1 VIFLSL
7 NKIIKPLLLGLIFSI
22 IITLIFL
29 SISAIASTNLDLN
42 DNAILTLSLISANIG
57 TFFGGFIAGKINK
70 SKGYMIGALNGLI
83 CFIILTIISFV
94 FNKNSMTTI
103 SLIKL
108 ITFVLSSLIGGILG
122 VNFNKKR
129 SF

>member
-1 VIFLSL
+1 MSL

-42 DNAILTLSLISANIG
+42 DNAILALSLISANIG
-57 TFFGGFIAGKINK
+57 IFFGGFIAGKINK

-103 SLIKL
+103 SLIKF